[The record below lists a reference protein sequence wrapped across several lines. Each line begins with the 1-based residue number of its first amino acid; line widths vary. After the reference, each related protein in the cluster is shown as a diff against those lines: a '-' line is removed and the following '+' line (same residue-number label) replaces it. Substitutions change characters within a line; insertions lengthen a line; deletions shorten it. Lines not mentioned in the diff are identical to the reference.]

1 LTDLI
6 SAIVTTYNREDA
18 LGVVLDAL
26 ARQTDSDFEVIVA
39 DDGSEPATAELV
51 ARRKPDFARG
61 LRHVWQPHRGFRAGE
76 IRDRGILAS
85 RGAYCIFLDGDCVP
99 RTDFVARHRRLAEP
113 GSFVTGNRVLLSAK
127 LTRNIL
133 ENGLRPGD
141 WPLSTWMVKR
151 LRGDANRLLPL
162 LHLPFGP
169 LRKLKASA
177 WRGARSCN
185 MAVWRADLETVD
197 GFDCAFTG
205 WGREDSDLAL
215 RLLHAGI
222 RRKQGSFATG
232 VLHLWHPPA
241 DLAQLPANDDLLR
254 DVVAARAVRAR
265 SGLSALRDGITE
277 PEKGAPAA
285 PALRELH

>member
-1 LTDLI
+1 MTDLI

-26 ARQTDSDFEVIVA
+26 ARQTDTGFEVIVA
-39 DDGSEPATAELV
+39 DDGSDHATADLI
-51 ARRKPDFARG
+51 ARRKPDFAHD
-61 LRHVWQPHRGFRAGE
+61 LTHVWQPHRGFRAGE

-99 RTDFVARHRRLAEP
+99 RTDFIARHRRLREP
-113 GSFVTGNRVLLSAK
+113 GSFVTGNRVLLSAA
-127 LTRNIL
+127 LTRTIL
-133 ENGLRPGD
+133 DEQLRPGD
-141 WPLSTWMVKR
+141 WPLSNWLTMR
-151 LRGDANRLLPL
+151 LRGDANRILPL

-169 LRKLKASA
+169 LRKLKAGA
-177 WRGARSCN
+177 WRGARTCN
-185 MAVWRADLETVD
+185 MAVWRADLEAVD

-241 DLAQLPANDDLLR
+241 DLAQLPANDDRLR
-254 DVVAARAVRAR
+254 DVIAARTILAR
-265 SGLSALRDGITE
+265 SGLSALRD
-277 PEKGAPAA
+277 AA
-285 PALRELH
+285 TQDAATATLAWREIG